1 MKFKKVIMTILISL
15 IFLLPIGLL
24 GILINKSNKEKTNIT
39 VVNSTE
45 QSVNV
50 DEKVNIAL
58 FGLDRRSEN
67 EKARSD
73 SIMIAS
79 IDMKKRKI
87 EIISLLR
94 DTLVEIEGHGKD
106 KLNHA

>member
-1 MKFKKVIMTILISL
+1 MKFKKVIMSILISL

-73 SIMIAS
+73 SIMLAS
-79 IDMKKRKI
+79 IDIKNRKI
-87 EIISLLR
+87 EKISLLR
-94 DTLVEIEGHGKD
+94 DTIVEIEGHG
-106 KLNHA
+106 